1 MAEPHPPRH
10 RRRHRV
16 RPATALGLSVVAA
29 VLLSAAFGAV
39 MTALT
44 DPLPDRQVAAGNE
57 RPTAAAVSRLPAR
70 PTSAAPAPAPT
81 VPHTATRT
89 TPSPAPSPSVPR
101 SPSPSRGYA
110 SCASPSPSDHRTHR
124 HHHGDEDDWYRWRR
138 DGCDRTDD

>member
-16 RPATALGLSVVAA
+16 RPATVLGLSVAAA

-39 MTALT
+39 MTGLT

-70 PTSAAPAPAPT
+70 PTSAAPAPTPT

-89 TPSPAPSPSVPR
+89 SPTPSATPSA
-101 SPSPSRGYA
+101 SPSRSRRYA
-110 SCASPSPSDHRTHR
+110 SCASPSPSGHRTHG
-124 HHHGDEDDWYRWRR
+124 HHHGDSDYRWRR
-138 DGCDRTDD
+138 DTCDGGDD